1 MKVRNIIFSGFAAA
15 ILMGTANAATTW
27 SIASK
32 AYVDS
37 KVSTGLVDESTGK
50 EISVAEALGTK
61 ADKSAVDTL
70 AETVGDTTDGLV
82 KDVDDLQTAVGDE
95 NGGLVKDVD
104 DLQTA
109 VGDENGGLVK
119 DVDDLQETVGT
130 DALTTTAQT
139 VTGAINE
146 LDSALDGKV
155 NVSDAATTIGAA
167 ASASDTKWATEK
179 AVANALASVTGGAGS
194 VSQQIEDAL
203 GDLGTGNDTV
213 EDALADKADKTAVDT
228 LSDNVG
234 DVSTLSGFESGTD
247 TVVEALNELNSGKQ
261 DTLTAA
267 QQAAVDS
274 GINAT
279 KVTTYDTLADLLNGY
294 ASCASSAESGH
305 CVLSADTNGMSWVD
319 VTDPYITVE
328 P

>member
-70 AETVGDTTDGLV
+70 AETVGDTTD
-82 KDVDDLQTAVGDE
+82 
-95 NGGLVKDVD
+95 GLVKDVD